1 MKLHTFLIVGFA
13 LSVTACTDGDRPAP
27 EQADEMQTTAPAAEP
42 AAAEVPAAEVP
53 APEKDSLVSD
63 AFMKHMH
70 AHAEQLDSV
79 NFALADD
86 DFDGAMTPAYWLSRH
101 EDVSGIPA
109 DQQQYMDGMHATAL
123 AVENAPDLETARA
136 AAEQIT
142 EQCQGCH
149 LAAGVGSAE

>member
-1 MKLHTFLIVGFA
+1 MKLHTFLIIGFA
-13 LSVTACTDGDRPAP
+13 LSVTACTDGDRSEP
-27 EQADEMQTTAPAAEP
+27 EQTDEMQTTAPAAEP

-53 APEKDSLVSD
+53 AAEKDSFVSE

-70 AHAEQLDSV
+70 AHAEELDSL
-79 NFALADD
+79 NFALADG
-86 DFDGAMTPAYWLSRH
+86 DFDAAMTPAYWLSRH

-109 DQQQYMDGMHATAL
+109 DQQQYMDGMRATAL

-149 LAAGVGSAE
+149 VAAGVGSAE